1 MKYLV
6 AIVAPGLVSCT
17 NLCQT
22 IKDRGEVYS
31 GVKLQD
37 TSVYYSNNGKKYI
50 KGQRYDFRRTFVD
63 HPYSIGKKAYDQF
76 EAIEGSGGET
86 LYHEICTGKGGCV
99 VYADNS
105 EWLQLPDERLRAYP
119 MKGKW
124 ADDAA
129 YVSRFCSRRPTWHA
143 LYAYPLSAVS
153 FVCVDL
159 PLNTVGFAVATVIS
173 LPFMPGVI
181 ASQQQ
186 QMTVPQPTDDITV
199 KQ

>member
-1 MKYLV
+1 M
-6 AIVAPGLVSCT
+6 
-17 NLCQT
+17 
-22 IKDRGEVYS
+22 YS

-37 TSVYYSNNGKKYI
+37 TSVYYSHNGKKYI
-50 KGQRYDFRRTFVD
+50 KGQRYEYRRTFVD

-76 EAIEGSGGET
+76 EAVAGSDGET
-86 LYHEICTGKGGCV
+86 VYHEIRTLKNGYV
-99 VYADNS
+99 DYADDS
-105 EWLQLPDERLRAYP
+105 KWIQLPDERLHAYP

-124 ADDAA
+124 ADDDDD
-129 YVSRFCSRRPTWHA
+129 VSRFCDRRATWHA

-153 FVCVDL
+153 FACVDL
-159 PLNTVGFAVATVIS
+159 PLNAVGFAMASVIS

-186 QMTVPQPTDDITV
+186 QMEVPPPTDDIPV